1 MIAIVCRGDV
11 VWCGEATVEGDTIVT
26 DHGNYIGAEFSAIP
40 TTTDVTGYTYIDG
53 AFDAPAVP
61 APPSRDEL
69 KARRQAKVEAIKV
82 TTQSGKTFDGDEI
95 SQDRMARGILGLQ
108 AAGAES
114 VTWVLADNT
123 PIQVTATELGEALA
137 LAGAAQAAVW
147 VIE

>member
-1 MIAIVCRGDV
+1 MRAHQLDANGIVINTVVVDSLDVIAGLV
-11 VWCGEATVEGDTIVT
+11 EAT
-26 DHGNYIGAEFSAIP
+26 IGGIGWTMIDGVLTPPPPPP
-40 TTTDVTGYTYIDG
+40 TT
-53 AFDAPAVP
+53 
-61 APPSRDEL
+61 RDDL
-69 KARRQAKVEAIKV
+69 KMVRQSEVEAIKV